1 MQTYLTAMLASPSTH
16 RPLYRHSRFAI
27 SFTIA
32 HDERYDLCRNYI
44 IYIVLFFT
52 WQNYLQDC
60 NGTVIGALRQLAQ
73 GTRASK
79 PTSTPLRLG
88 ICRRW
93 KRL

>member
-27 SFTIA
+27 TLTIA

-44 IYIVLFFT
+44 IYIVFGFQMAELSA
-52 WQNYLQDC
+52 DC
-60 NGTVIGALRQLAQ
+60 DGTVIGALRQLAQ
-73 GTRASK
+73 ATRASK